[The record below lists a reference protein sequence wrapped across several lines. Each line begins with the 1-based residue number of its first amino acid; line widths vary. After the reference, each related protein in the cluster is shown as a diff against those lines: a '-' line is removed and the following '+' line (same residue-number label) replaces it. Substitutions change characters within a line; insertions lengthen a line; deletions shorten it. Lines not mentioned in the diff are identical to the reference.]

1 MKITGKT
8 KIVGIFGYPIEHTF
22 SPLMHNAAF
31 SALGLDYC
39 YMPFEVQPEDLKS
52 AVESIRALNIRGVN
66 ITVPHKEAVIKYL
79 DELSKEAKLI
89 GAVNTI
95 ENRGGKL
102 IGHNTD
108 ARGFIKS
115 LLEDAKIRVEGKR
128 ILLLGAGGAGK
139 GVAVSCALEGA
150 SEIIIANRTI
160 KRAEE
165 LAKYL
170 SMHFKKTRFSA
181 IPLEI
186 ERHKISNAVVKTD
199 ILINATSLGL
209 KGKGLLPISQKD
221 LHRELVIYDLIYNPQ
236 ITPLLKI
243 AKRAGVKKA
252 VNGLGMLIYQG
263 ALAFQIWTGK
273 KPPVDVMKKAVL

>member
-39 YMPFEVQPEDLKS
+39 YIPFEVRPEDLKS
-52 AVESIRALNIRGVN
+52 AVESIRALNIKGVN

-95 ENRGGKL
+95 ENKNGKL

-108 ARGFIKS
+108 GRGFIKS
-115 LLEDAKIRVEGKR
+115 LLEDAKTKVKGKKV
-128 ILLLGAGGAGK
+128 LLLGAGGAGK

-160 KRAEE
+160 KKAEE

-170 SMHFKKTRFSA
+170 KRNFKKTKFLS
-181 IPLEI
+181 IPL
-186 ERHKISNAVVKTD
+186 ERHKISNAIVKTD
-199 ILINATSLGL
+199 ILINSTSVGL
-209 KGKGLLPISQKD
+209 KGKGLLPVSQKE
-221 LHRELVIYDLIYNPQ
+221 LHKNLVVYDLIYNPQ
-236 ITPLLKI
+236 ITPLLKV
-243 AKRAGVKKA
+243 ARMAGLKKA
-252 VNGLGMLIYQG
+252 VNGIGMLIHQG

-273 KPPVDVMKKAVL
+273 KPPVDVMKRAIL

>member
-39 YMPFEVQPEDLKS
+39 YIPFEVRPEDLKS
-52 AVESIRALNIRGVN
+52 ALESIRALNIRGVN

-79 DELSKEAKLI
+79 DGLSKEAKLI

-95 ENRGGKL
+95 ENRNGRL

-108 ARGFIKS
+108 GRGFIKS
-115 LLEDAKIRVEGKR
+115 LLEDAKTKVKGKSV
-128 ILLLGAGGAGK
+128 LLIGAGGAGK

-150 SEIIIANRTI
+150 SEVVIANRTI
-160 KRAEE
+160 KKAEE

-170 SMHFKKTRFSA
+170 SRHFKKIKFFA
-181 IPLEI
+181 IPLEK
-186 ERHKISNAVVKTD
+186 HKILNAIVKTD

-209 KGKGLLPISQKD
+209 QGKGLLPISQKD
-221 LHRELVIYDLIYNPQ
+221 LHRDLVIYDLIYNPQ

-243 AKRAGVKKA
+243 ARRAGVKKA
-252 VNGLGMLIYQG
+252 VNGLGMLIHQG
-263 ALAFQIWTGK
+263 AIAFQIWTGK

>member
-39 YMPFEVQPEDLKS
+39 YVPFEVRPQDLKR
-52 AVESIRALNIRGVN
+52 AVEGIRTLNIRGVN

-79 DELSKEAKLI
+79 DVLSKEAKLI

-95 ENRGGKL
+95 ENRNGKL

-108 ARGFIKS
+108 GRGFIKS
-115 LLEDAKIRVEGKR
+115 LWEDARTKVKRKRV
-128 ILLLGAGGAGK
+128 LLLGAGGAGK

-150 SEIIIANRTI
+150 SEVVIANRTI
-160 KRAEE
+160 KKAEE

-170 SMHFKKTRFSA
+170 SWHFKKIKFFA
-181 IPLEI
+181 IPLEK
-186 ERHKISNAVVKTD
+186 HKILNAIVKTD

-209 KGKGLLPISQKD
+209 QGKGLLPLSQKD
-221 LHRELVIYDLIYNPQ
+221 LHSGLVIYDLIYNPK

-243 AKRAGVKKA
+243 AGRAGVKKA

-263 ALAFQIWTGK
+263 ALAFQIWTGRRPHIK
-273 KPPVDVMKKAVL
+273 AMKNAII

>member
-31 SALGLDYC
+31 STLGLDYC
-39 YMPFEVQPEDLKS
+39 YIPFEVRPKDLKS
-52 AVESIRALNIRGVN
+52 AVEGIRTLNIRGVN

-79 DELSKEAKLI
+79 DELSEEAKLI

-95 ENRGGKL
+95 ENRDGKL

-108 ARGFIKS
+108 GRGFIKS
-115 LLEDAKIRVEGKR
+115 LWEDAKTKAKGKKVS
-128 ILLLGAGGAGK
+128 ILGAGGAGK

-160 KRAEE
+160 MKAEE
-165 LAKYL
+165 LVRYL
-170 SMHFKKTRFSA
+170 DRHFKKTQFSA
-181 IPLEI
+181 IPLV
-186 ERHKISNAVVKTD
+186 KQQLSNVIAESD

-209 KGKGLLPISQKD
+209 KGKGMLPISYKELHKD
-221 LHRELVIYDLIYNPQ
+221 LVVYDLIYNPL

-243 AKRAGVKKA
+243 ARRAGVKKV
-252 VNGLGMLIYQG
+252 VNGIGMLIHQG
-263 ALAFQIWTGK
+263 AFAFEIWTEK
-273 KPPVDVMKKAVL
+273 KPPVDVMKKAIL

>member
-108 ARGFIKS
+108 GRGFIKS
-115 LLEDAKIRVEGKR
+115 LLEDAKTRVKGKW

-160 KRAEE
+160 KKAEE

-170 SMHFKKTRFSA
+170 SRHFKKTRFSA
-181 IPLEI
+181 IPLD
-186 ERHKISNAVVKTD
+186 RHKISNAIAKTD

-209 KGKGLLPISQKD
+209 KGKDILPVSQKD
-221 LHRELVIYDLIYNPQ
+221 LHRDLIIYDLIYNPQ
-236 ITPLLKI
+236 ITSLLKI
-243 AKRAGVKKA
+243 ARRAGVKKA

-263 ALAFQIWTGK
+263 AIAFQIWTGK

>member
-8 KIVGIFGYPIEHTF
+8 KIVGIFGYPVEHTF

-31 SALGLDYC
+31 SALGLDYS
-39 YMPFEVQPEDLKS
+39 YIPFEVRPEDLKR
-52 AVESIRALNIRGVN
+52 AVEGIRALNIRGVN

-95 ENRGGKL
+95 ENKGGKL

-108 ARGFIKS
+108 GRGFIKS
-115 LLEDAKIRVEGKR
+115 LLDDAKTRVKGKSV
-128 ILLLGAGGAGK
+128 LLLGAGGAGK

-150 SEIIIANRTI
+150 SEITIANRTV
-160 KRAEE
+160 KRADELVGYLKRNFKKTKFSVIPLDGHE
-165 LAKYL
+165 LAKGI
-170 SMHFKKTRFSA
+170 A
-181 IPLEI
+181 G
-186 ERHKISNAVVKTD
+186 AD
-199 ILINATSLGL
+199 ILINATFIGL

-221 LHRELVIYDLIYNPQ
+221 LHRDLVIYDLIYNPQ
-236 ITPLLKI
+236 ITLLLKI
-243 AKRAGVKKA
+243 AGRAGVKKA
-252 VNGLGMLIYQG
+252 VNGLGMLIHQG

>member
-31 SALGLDYC
+31 SALGLDYS
-39 YMPFEVQPEDLKS
+39 YIPFEVRPEDLKS
-52 AVESIRALNIRGVN
+52 AVESIRSLNIRGVN

-108 ARGFIKS
+108 GRGFIKS
-115 LLEDAKIRVEGKR
+115 LLEDAKTRVKGKR

-150 SEIIIANRTI
+150 PEIIIANRTI
-160 KRAEE
+160 KKAEE

-170 SMHFKKTRFSA
+170 KRNFKKTKFSA
-181 IPLEI
+181 IPLE
-186 ERHKISNAVVKTD
+186 RHKLAKGIACAD
-199 ILINATSLGL
+199 ILISATSIGL

-221 LHRELVIYDLIYNPQ
+221 LHRDLVIYDLIYNPR

-243 AKRAGVKKA
+243 AGRVGVKKA
-252 VNGLGMLIYQG
+252 VNGLGMLIHQG

>member
-31 SALGLDYC
+31 STLGLDYC
-39 YMPFEVQPEDLKS
+39 YIPFEVRPKDLKS
-52 AVESIRALNIRGVN
+52 AVEGIRTLNIRGVN

-79 DELSKEAKLI
+79 DELSEEAKLI

-95 ENRGGKL
+95 ENRDGKL

-108 ARGFIKS
+108 GRGFIKS
-115 LLEDAKIRVEGKR
+115 LWEDAKTKAKGKKVS
-128 ILLLGAGGAGK
+128 ILGAGGAGK

-160 KRAEE
+160 MKAEE
-165 LAKYL
+165 LVRYL
-170 SMHFKKTRFSA
+170 DRHFKKTQFSA
-181 IPLEI
+181 IPLV
-186 ERHKISNAVVKTD
+186 KQQLSNVIAESD

-209 KGKGLLPISQKD
+209 KGKGMLPISYKELHKD
-221 LHRELVIYDLIYNPQ
+221 LVVYDLIYNPL

-243 AKRAGVKKA
+243 ARRAGVKKV
-252 VNGLGMLIYQG
+252 VNGIGMLIHQG
-263 ALAFQIWTGK
+263 AFAFEIWTGK
-273 KPPVDVMKKAVL
+273 KPPVDVMKKAIL

>member
-8 KIVGIFGYPIEHTF
+8 KIVSIFGYPIEHTF

-39 YMPFEVQPEDLKS
+39 YIPFEVRPEDLKN

-95 ENRGGKL
+95 ENRNGRL

-108 ARGFIKS
+108 GRGFIKS
-115 LLEDAKIRVEGKR
+115 LLEDAKTKVKGKSV
-128 ILLLGAGGAGK
+128 LLIGAGGAGK

-150 SEIIIANRTI
+150 SEVVIANRTI
-160 KRAEE
+160 KKAEE

-170 SMHFKKTRFSA
+170 SRHFKKIKFFA
-181 IPLEI
+181 IPLEK
-186 ERHKISNAVVKTD
+186 HKILNAIVKID

-209 KGKGLLPISQKD
+209 QGKGLLPISQKD
-221 LHRELVIYDLIYNPQ
+221 LHRDLVIYDLIYNPQ
-236 ITPLLKI
+236 ITPLFKI
-243 AKRAGVKKA
+243 ARRAGVKKA
-252 VNGLGMLIYQG
+252 VNGLGMLIHQG
-263 ALAFQIWTGK
+263 AIAFQIWTGK

>member
-39 YMPFEVQPEDLKS
+39 YIPFEVQPKDLKS
-52 AVESIRALNIRGVN
+52 AVEGIRALNIRGVN

-108 ARGFIKS
+108 GRGFIKS
-115 LLEDAKIRVEGKR
+115 LWDDAKTRVKGKSV
-128 ILLLGAGGAGK
+128 LLVGAGGAGK
-139 GVAVSCALEGA
+139 GIAVSCALEGA

-160 KRAEE
+160 KKADE
-165 LAKYL
+165 LVRYL
-170 SMHFKKTRFSA
+170 KRNFKKTKFSA
-181 IPLEI
+181 IPLD
-186 ERHKISNAVVKTD
+186 RHELAKVIAGAD
-199 ILINATSLGL
+199 ILINSTSVGL

-221 LHRELVIYDLIYNPQ
+221 LHRDLVIYDLIYNPQ

-243 AKRAGVKKA
+243 ARRAGVKKA
-252 VNGLGMLIYQG
+252 VNGLGMLIHQG

>member
-8 KIVGIFGYPIEHTF
+8 KIVGIFGYPVEHTF

-31 SALGLDYC
+31 SALGLDYS
-39 YMPFEVQPEDLKS
+39 YIPFEVRPEDLKS
-52 AVESIRALNIRGVN
+52 AVKGIRVLNIKGIN

-108 ARGFIKS
+108 GRGFIKS
-115 LLEDAKIRVEGKR
+115 LLEDAKTRVKGKSV
-128 ILLLGAGGAGK
+128 LLLGAGGASK

-150 SEIIIANRTI
+150 SEIAIANRTI
-160 KRAEE
+160 KKADE
-165 LAKYL
+165 LVRHLKRN
-170 SMHFKKTRFSA
+170 FKKTKFSA
-181 IPLEI
+181 IPLD
-186 ERHKISNAVVKTD
+186 RHELAKVIACAD
-199 ILINATSLGL
+199 ILINATSIGL

-221 LHRELVIYDLIYNPQ
+221 LHRDLVIYDLIYNPQ
-236 ITPLLKI
+236 ITLLLKI
-243 AKRAGVKKA
+243 AGRAGVKKA
-252 VNGLGMLIYQG
+252 VNGLGMLIHQG

>member
-39 YMPFEVQPEDLKS
+39 YIPFEVQPKDLKS
-52 AVESIRALNIRGVN
+52 AVEGIRALNIRGVN

-108 ARGFIKS
+108 GRGFIKS
-115 LLEDAKIRVEGKR
+115 LWDDAKTRVKGKSV
-128 ILLLGAGGAGK
+128 LLVGAGGAGK
-139 GVAVSCALEGA
+139 GIAVSCALEGA

-160 KRAEE
+160 KKA
-165 LAKYL
+165 
-170 SMHFKKTRFSA
+170 
-181 IPLEI
+181 
-186 ERHKISNAVVKTD
+186 D
-199 ILINATSLGL
+199 
-209 KGKGLLPISQKD
+209 
-221 LHRELVIYDLIYNPQ
+221 ELVRY
-236 ITPLLKI
+236 LKEI
-243 AKRAGVKKA
+243 LRRL
-252 VNGLGMLIYQG
+252 N
-263 ALAFQIWTGK
+263 FQQFH
-273 KPPVDVMKKAVL
+273 

>member
-39 YMPFEVQPEDLKS
+39 YIPFEVRPEDLKS
-52 AVESIRALNIRGVN
+52 ALESIRALNIRGVN

-79 DELSKEAKLI
+79 DGLSKEAKLI

-95 ENRGGKL
+95 ENRNGRL

-108 ARGFIKS
+108 GRGFIKS
-115 LLEDAKIRVEGKR
+115 LLEDVKTKVKGKSV
-128 ILLLGAGGAGK
+128 LLIGAGGAGK

-150 SEIIIANRTI
+150 SEVVIANRTI
-160 KRAEE
+160 KKADKLVEE
-165 LAKYL
+165 LKRN
-170 SMHFKKTRFSA
+170 FKKTKFSA
-181 IPLEI
+181 ILL
-186 ERHKISNAVVKTD
+186 ERHEFAKAIASAD

-221 LHRELVIYDLIYNPQ
+221 LHRDLVIYDLIYNPQ

-243 AKRAGVKKA
+243 AGRAGV
-252 VNGLGMLIYQG
+252 
-263 ALAFQIWTGK
+263 
-273 KPPVDVMKKAVL
+273 

>member
-8 KIVGIFGYPIEHTF
+8 KTVGIFGYPIEHTF

-39 YMPFEVQPEDLKS
+39 YIPFEVQPEDLKS

-95 ENRGGKL
+95 ENKGGKL

-108 ARGFIKS
+108 GRGFIKS
-115 LLEDAKIRVEGKR
+115 LWDDAKTRVKGKSV
-128 ILLLGAGGAGK
+128 LLLGAGGAGK

-150 SEIIIANRTI
+150 SEIAIANRTV
-160 KRAEE
+160 KRADE
-165 LAKYL
+165 LVGYL
-170 SMHFKKTRFSA
+170 KRNFKRTKFSA
-181 IPLEI
+181 IPLDGHEI
-186 ERHKISNAVVKTD
+186 AKGIAGAD
-199 ILINATSLGL
+199 ILINATSIGL
-209 KGKGLLPISQKD
+209 KWKGLLPISQKD
-221 LHRELVIYDLIYNPQ
+221 LHRDLVIYDLIYNPQ

-243 AKRAGVKKA
+243 AGRAGVKKA

-273 KPPVDVMKKAVL
+273 NPPVDVMKKAVL

>member
-8 KIVGIFGYPIEHTF
+8 KIVSIFGYPIEHTF

-39 YMPFEVQPEDLKS
+39 YIPFEVRPEDLKS
-52 AVESIRALNIRGVN
+52 ALESIRALNIRGVN

-95 ENRGGKL
+95 ENRNGRL

-108 ARGFIKS
+108 GRGFIKS
-115 LLEDAKIRVEGKR
+115 LLEDAKTKVKGKSV
-128 ILLLGAGGAGK
+128 LLIGAGGAGK

-150 SEIIIANRTI
+150 SEVVIANRTI
-160 KRAEE
+160 KKAEE

-170 SMHFKKTRFSA
+170 SRHFKKIKFFA
-181 IPLEI
+181 IPLEK
-186 ERHKISNAVVKTD
+186 HKILNAIVKID

-209 KGKGLLPISQKD
+209 QGKGLLPISQKD
-221 LHRELVIYDLIYNPQ
+221 LHRDLVIYDLIYNPQ

-243 AKRAGVKKA
+243 ARRAGVKKA
-252 VNGLGMLIYQG
+252 VNGLGMLIHQG
-263 ALAFQIWTGK
+263 AIAFQIWTGK

>member
-22 SPLMHNAAF
+22 SPSMHNAAF

-39 YMPFEVQPEDLKS
+39 YIPFEVRPQDLKS
-52 AVESIRALNIRGVN
+52 AVEGIRTLNIRGIN

-79 DELSKEAKLI
+79 DVLSKEAKLI

-95 ENRGGKL
+95 ENRNGKL

-108 ARGFIKS
+108 GRGFIKS
-115 LLEDAKIRVEGKR
+115 IWEDAGTKVKRKR

-139 GVAVSCALEGA
+139 GVAVSCALEGV
-150 SEIIIANRTI
+150 SEIVIANRTVKKADELVGEL
-160 KRAEE
+160 KRN
-165 LAKYL
+165 
-170 SMHFKKTRFSA
+170 FKKTKFSA
-181 IPLEI
+181 IPLE
-186 ERHKISNAVVKTD
+186 RHELTKGIAGAD
-199 ILINATSLGL
+199 ILINATSIGL

-221 LHRELVIYDLIYNPQ
+221 LHRDLVIYDLIYNPQ

-243 AKRAGVKKA
+243 ARRARVKKA
-252 VNGLGMLIYQG
+252 ANGIGMLIHQG
-263 ALAFQIWTGK
+263 ALAFHIWTGK
-273 KPPVDVMKKAVL
+273 KPPVDVMKRAIL

>member
-39 YMPFEVQPEDLKS
+39 YIPFEVQPEDLKS

-79 DELSKEAKLI
+79 DGLSKEARLI
-89 GAVNTI
+89 CAVNTI

-108 ARGFIKS
+108 GRGFIKS
-115 LLEDAKIRVEGKR
+115 LLEDAKTKIKGKR
-128 ILLLGAGGAGK
+128 VLLIGAGGAGK

-150 SEIIIANRTI
+150 SEIVIANRTVKKADELVGEL
-160 KRAEE
+160 KRNFKKTKFSAILLERHE
-165 LAKYL
+165 LAKGI
-170 SMHFKKTRFSA
+170 A
-181 IPLEI
+181 G
-186 ERHKISNAVVKTD
+186 AD

-209 KGKGLLPISQKD
+209 KGKGLLPISQND
-221 LHRELVIYDLIYNPQ
+221 LHKGLVICDLIYNPR
-236 ITPLLKI
+236 ITPLLKM
-243 AKRAGVKKA
+243 AKSAGVKKA

-273 KPPVDVMKKAVL
+273 KPPVDVMQKAVL